1 MQNVVDK
8 YKVELLKLAK
18 FYNDESENDLRKFKK
33 SIDILC
39 DYLDKCNDNSDEIL
53 GKIILIIETISPRLN
68 IISAFL
74 LSLPFK
80 NSFISKEFI
89 INSFD
94 ESVFNFINSLNKVAD
109 LQTEKA
115 HIQPVYYRTFLISLA
130 DDVRIVLV
138 KIAERLYQLRNLH
151 NYPDIVKLK
160 YVLETNYLY
169 APLSHRLGL
178 YNIKSEMEDL
188 ALAYTHPQ
196 EYNNIIKKLKDSN
209 EERELFIKKFVSPLK
224 PKLDNYNL
232 KYIIKWRTKSVY
244 SIWLKMKK
252 QAVPFEEVFDIF
264 AIRIIISCPEELEK
278 SECWK
283 AYSAVTDVYQPN
295 PDRLRDW
302 ISIPRASGYESL
314 HTTVLSPEGN
324 WVEVQIRTE
333 RMDEIAEKGPAAH
346 WRYKGGKEDK
356 NIEKRFAEIR
366 EIINSKDID
375 DDDLFETVKFKLYSN
390 NIFVYTPQG
399 DLKKLPSGATV
410 LDFAFDIHSNIGA
423 SAYTAKIN
431 GRTVPLKQVLSNGD
445 KVEIITGKNRNVNQA
460 WFKWVKTSKARNAIR
475 KILNEEK
482 FKLAG
487 NGKEIFERKIKNWK
501 INFSDD
507 IINWLLKYYKIKTA
521 NDFFQRIAKEEI
533 NLTEIKELIDK
544 YEKPVSVDETKF
556 NEDEQG
562 FVQKVFSGSSTL
574 EISQAP
580 DNIKYSFAKCCKPIY
595 GDSVIGFISVSGGIK
610 IHRKSCPNINNLI
623 DKYPYRIIG
632 AKWKTNK
639 TDGVFIAQIIVS
651 GYDRVGILNDITKL
665 ISTELNTNMHSLEI
679 QSKNEIFTGRI
690 SLSVNSSDK
699 LELILKKMLKISGIK
714 SAVRL

>member
-1 MQNVVDK
+1 MQSIVDK
-8 YKVELLKLAK
+8 HKVELLKLAK
-18 FYNDESENDLRKFKK
+18 FYNDESENDLQKFKK
-33 SIDILC
+33 SVDIFC
-39 DYLDKCNDNSDEIL
+39 DYLDENNDCLDEIL
-53 GKIILIIETISPRLN
+53 GKLTLIIETISPRLN

-115 HIQPVYYRTFLISLA
+115 HIQPVYYRTFLVSLA
-130 DDVRIVLV
+130 DDVRIVLF

-151 NYPDIVKLK
+151 NYSDNVKLK

-196 EYNNIIKKLKDSN
+196 EYNNIIKKLKDSD
-209 EERELFIKKFVSPLK
+209 EEREIFIKKFVSPLK

-232 KYIIKWRTKSVY
+232 KYNIKWRTKSVY
-244 SIWLKMKK
+244 SIWSKMKK

-356 NIEKRFAEIR
+356 NIEKRFSEIR
-366 EIINSKDID
+366 EIINSNDID

-399 DLKKLPSGATV
+399 DLKKLPTGATV

-423 SAYTAKIN
+423 FAYTAKVN
-431 GRTVPLKQVLSNGD
+431 ARTVPLKQVLSNGD

-544 YEKPVSVDETKF
+544 NEKPISVDETKS
-556 NEDEQG
+556 NVDEQE
-562 FVQKVFSGSSTL
+562 FVQKIFSGSSTL

-595 GDSVIGFISVSGGIK
+595 GDSIIGFISVSGGIK
-610 IHRKSCPNINNLI
+610 IHRKNCPNINNLI
-623 DKYPYRIIG
+623 DKYPYRIIE

-639 TDGVFIAQIIVS
+639 TDGVFIAQILVS

-679 QSKNEIFTGRI
+679 QSKNEMFTGRI

-699 LELILKKMLKISGIK
+699 LELLLKKMLKISGIK